1 MSDTVLDARDAISGS
16 LASCYVTIDSRRY
29 KFLQMT
35 EFSATYKPNIVDVP
49 ILGRVNKGHKTV
61 GGIGEFSGKAH
72 YNQSILRRVMK
83 NYQDTG
89 YMAEMEIQIENEDPS
104 AAVGRQATILKGC
117 LLDSVVVAKF
127 AAGENLLDEDISGT
141 FDKFELPETFDE
153 LEGMR

>member
-1 MSDTVLDARDAISGS
+1 MNDTIMESNDALAGS
-16 LASCYVTIDSRRY
+16 QASCYVTIDGSRY

-35 EFSATYKPNIVDVP
+35 EFSATYKPNIIDVP

-61 GGIGEFSGKAH
+61 GGSGEFSGKAH
-72 YNQSILRRVMK
+72 YNQSILRKVMK
-83 NYQDTG
+83 TYQDTG
-89 YMAEMEIQIENEDPS
+89 YMPYMEFQIENEDAS
-104 AAVGRQATILKGC
+104 SSVGRQSAILKGC

-141 FDKFELPETFDE
+141 FDKFELPEEFTE

>member
-1 MSDTVLDARDAISGS
+1 MNDTVLDARDAISGS
-16 LASCYVTIDSRRY
+16 LASCFVTIDGSRY

-61 GGIGEFSGKAH
+61 GGTGEFSGKAH
-72 YNQSILRRVMK
+72 YNQSVLRRVMK
-83 NYQDTG
+83 TYQDTG
-89 YMAEMEIQIENEDPS
+89 YMPELEIQIENEDPS
-104 AAVGRQATILKGC
+104 AAVGRQSTILKGC

-127 AAGENLLDEDISGT
+127 AAGENLLDEELSGT

>member
-1 MSDTVLDARDAISGS
+1 MNDTMLDARDAISGS
-16 LASCYVTIDSRRY
+16 LASCFVTIDGRRY

-35 EFSATYKPNIVDVP
+35 EFSAAYKANIVDVP
-49 ILGRVNKGHKTV
+49 ILGRVNKGHKPV
-61 GGIGEFSGKAH
+61 GGSGEFSGKAH

-89 YMAEMEIQIENEDPS
+89 YMPEMEIQIENEDPS
-104 AAVGRQATILKGC
+104 SATGRQTAILKGC

-141 FDKFELPETFDE
+141 FDKFELPETFAE
-153 LEGMR
+153 LEGMQ

>member
-1 MSDTVLDARDAISGS
+1 MNDTIMEARDALAGS
-16 LASCYVTIDSRRY
+16 QASCYVTIDGRRY

-35 EFSATYKPNIVDVP
+35 EFSATYKPNITDVP

-61 GGIGEFSGKAH
+61 GGSGEFSGKAH
-72 YNQSILRRVMK
+72 YNQSILRKVMK
-83 NYQDTG
+83 TYQDTG
-89 YMAEMEIQIENEDPS
+89 YIPELEIQIENEDAS
-104 AAVGRQATILKGC
+104 SSVGRQSTILKGC

-141 FDKFELPETFDE
+141 FDKFELPEQFNE